1 MGRYSPLCSFVA
13 AGALLSLFLCTSIEA
28 QPEDPAEFFEMS
40 VRPLL
45 ADRCFTCH
53 TASAMG
59 GLEMKSRE
67 GLLKGGDSGPAIV
80 PGHPEQSL
88 LIQAVRQTHDR
99 LKMPPQ
105 SKLEDD
111 QIENLVTWIRAGA
124 VWPNDAPA
132 PGAARK
138 EGRYVIRPE
147 QRSFWSFQPPGPV
160 DIPPVKKQGWVRS
173 PIDHFVLSRLEN
185 KGLDPV
191 EPADRR
197 TLLRR
202 AYFDLIG
209 LPPTPDAVS
218 AFLEDKSPEAF
229 QRVVDRLLSSSRYGE
244 RWGRFWLD
252 LARYSDDKLNSTE
265 DEPYLNAF
273 RYRNWIIDAFNRDLP
288 YDQFVKAQL
297 AGDLLDG
304 QGENYV
310 GGLGFYALSPQFQD
324 DRVDATTKTFLG
336 LTGGCAQCHDHKFD
350 PIPTEDYYALLGV
363 FNSAKIDE
371 HPLSSE
377 GVVKQ
382 YQEKEERLKTETDG
396 LAEFR
401 ANQRNRLIEAF
412 AHQTSRYIQ
421 ASWRILSSKQ
431 SQELDRVAQQQKLD
445 LETLK
450 GWVKYLSE
458 SPRDHPFLDQW
469 DQALASGST
478 PDQIEEIALS
488 VENLVISVIRDKRE
502 VDEENERRTHGKSR
516 VEIGKTELL
525 SLERDKYFLWR
536 DLAFDK
542 EFTAPIKFENGILY
556 YGEDKIDRFLE
567 GVWRTHLDTLRSRVE
582 KLEAAMP
589 EKYPFYH
596 VISDK
601 EKPTNERVR
610 IRGNPNNLGEEVPRR
625 FLTILSQSEP
635 QPFTQGSG
643 RLELAEAIASP
654 HNPLTARV
662 MVNRIWL
669 HHFGQGIVRTPSNL
683 GRMGDRPSHPQLLD
697 YLALRFVENG
707 WSIKAM
713 HREIMLSATYALSSR
728 FSEANY
734 RVDSESRLLW
744 RYRPRR
750 LDAEALRDSV
760 LQVAGKLDLEAG
772 GVSVKLDDESNL
784 RRTVYGF
791 ISRRHLDTMLGLFDF
806 PNPNSSSPKRIL
818 TNTPLQGLFF
828 LNSDLV
834 ARMSRA
840 LSQRLHQEAGAKSQ
854 ARISLAYRLLFG
866 RPPTPKEIQIGLS
879 FVKHESD
886 AWPRYAQTLLS
897 SNEFLYIN

>member
-1 MGRYSPLCSFVA
+1 MSRYSPLCLGA
-13 AGALLSLFLCTSIEA
+13 APGVLLSLFLCASVEA
-28 QPEDPAEFFEMS
+28 QSGDAADFFEMR

-45 ADRCFTCH
+45 AEQCFACH

-67 GLLKGGDSGPAIV
+67 ALLKGGDSGPSIV

-88 LIQAVRQTHDR
+88 LIQAVRHTHDR

-105 SKLEDD
+105 SKLEGD
-111 QIENLVTWIRAGA
+111 QVEDLETWIRAGA
-124 VWPNDAPA
+124 VWPDDTSASA
-132 PGAARK
+132 TRK
-138 EGRYVIRPE
+138 EGRYVILPE

-160 DIPPVKKQGWVRS
+160 DIPQVKKQGWVRS
-173 PIDHFVLSRLEN
+173 PLDHFVLSRLEN
-185 KGLDPV
+185 QGLDPV

-209 LPPTPDAVS
+209 LPPTPGEVS
-218 AFLEDKSPEAF
+218 AFLQDESPGAF
-229 QRVVDRLLSSSRYGE
+229 ERVVDRLLSSPRYGE

-273 RYRNWIIDAFNRDLP
+273 RYRNWVIDAFNQDLS
-288 YDQFVKAQL
+288 YDLFVKAQL
-297 AGDLLDG
+297 AGDLMQG
-304 QGENYV
+304 QGASYV
-310 GGLGFYALSPQFQD
+310 GGLGFYAISPQFQD
-324 DRVDATTKTFLG
+324 DRVDATTRTFLG

-371 HPLSSE
+371 HPLSGKE
-377 GVVKQ
+377 VVRQ
-382 YQEKEERLKTETDG
+382 YREKEERLKTEKDA

-401 ANQRNRLIEAF
+401 ENQRNQLIEAL

-421 ASWRILSSKQ
+421 ASWGILSSKQ
-431 SQELDRVAQQQKLD
+431 SQGLDRVARQQKLD
-445 LETLK
+445 LEILER
-450 GWVKYLSE
+450 WVEYLSK
-458 SPRDHPFLDQW
+458 SPRDHPFLDLW
-469 DQALASGST
+469 DQALSSGADS
-478 PDQIEEIALS
+478 DQIEEIALS
-488 VENLVISVIRDKRE
+488 VETLAISVIRQKRE
-502 VDEENERRTHGKSR
+502 IDEENARRTHGKTR
-516 VEIGKTELL
+516 AEIGKTELL

-536 DLAFDK
+536 DLASEK
-542 EFTAPIKFENGILY
+542 EFTAPTKFESGILY
-556 YGEDKIDRFLE
+556 YGEDKIDRFLD
-567 GVWRTHLDTLRSRVE
+567 GVWRTHLDTLSQRVE
-582 KLEAAMP
+582 KLEAVMP

-625 FLTILSQSEP
+625 FLTILSQDEP
-635 QPFTQGSG
+635 QPFTRGSG

-728 FSEANY
+728 SSEANY
-734 RVDSESRLLW
+734 KVDPESRLLW

-750 LDAEALRDSV
+750 LNAEALRDSI
-760 LQVAGKLDLEAG
+760 LQVAGKLDLGAEEA
-772 GVSVKLDDESNL
+772 SFKLDDESNL

-791 ISRRHLDTMLGLFDF
+791 ISRRHLDTMLALFDF
-806 PNPNSSSPKRIL
+806 PNPNSSSPQRIL

-828 LNSDLV
+828 LNSKLV
-834 ARMSRA
+834 ARMAEA
-840 LSQRLHQEAGAKSQ
+840 LSRRLHEEAGRKNQ

-866 RPPTPKEIQIGLS
+866 RLPTPKEMQIGLS
-879 FVKHESD
+879 FVKRESD

>member
-1 MGRYSPLCSFVA
+1 MDRYSRLCFGAA
-13 AGALLSLFLCTSIEA
+13 AGALLSLFLCASMEA
-28 QPEDPAEFFEMS
+28 QPGDAAEFFEMR

-45 ADRCFTCH
+45 AEQCFACH
-53 TASAMG
+53 AATAMG
-59 GLEMKSRE
+59 GLAMKSRE
-67 GLLKGGDSGPAIV
+67 ALLKGGNSGPAIV

-105 SKLEDD
+105 SKLRGD

-124 VWPNDAPA
+124 VWPDESSSP
-132 PGAARK
+132 PVARK

-160 DIPPVKKQGWVRS
+160 DMPPVKNQGWVRS
-173 PIDHFVLSRLEN
+173 PLDHFVLSRLEDQ
-185 KGLDPV
+185 GLDPV

-202 AYFDLIG
+202 AHFDLIG
-209 LPPTPDAVS
+209 LPPTPGEVS
-218 AFLEDKSPEAF
+218 AFLQDKSPEAF
-229 QRVVDRLLSSSRYGE
+229 DRVVDRLLASSRYGE

-252 LARYSDDKLNSTE
+252 LARYSDDKLNSTK

-273 RYRNWIIDAFNRDLP
+273 RYRNWVIDAFNQDLA

-297 AGDLLDG
+297 AGDLLQG
-304 QGENYV
+304 RGENYV

-371 HPLSSE
+371 HPLSRQE
-377 GVVKQ
+377 VVRQ
-382 YQEKEERLKTETDG
+382 YREKEERLKTEKDA

-401 ANQRNRLIEAF
+401 ENQRNQLIEAL

-421 ASWRILSSKQ
+421 ASWRVLTSKQ
-431 SQELDRVAQQQKLD
+431 SQGLDRVAEQQKLD
-445 LETLK
+445 LETLE
-450 GWVKYLSE
+450 GWVEYLSK

-469 DQALASGST
+469 DQARASGATS
-478 PDQIEEIALS
+478 DQIEEIALS
-488 VENLVISVIRDKRE
+488 VKTLIISVIREKRE
-502 VDEENERRTHGKSR
+502 VDEENERRTHGKNR

-525 SLERDKYFLWR
+525 SLERDRYFLWR
-536 DLAFDK
+536 DLASEK
-542 EFTAPIKFENGILY
+542 EFSAPTKFESGILY
-556 YGEDKIDRFLE
+556 YGEDQLDRFLD
-567 GVWRTHLDTLRSRVE
+567 GVWKTHLETLRHRVE

-635 QPFTQGSG
+635 QPFTEGSG

-683 GRMGDRPSHPQLLD
+683 GQTGDRPSHPQLLD
-697 YLALRFVENG
+697 YLALRFVEKG

-713 HREIMLSATYALSSR
+713 HREIMLSSTYALSSR

-734 RVDSESRLLW
+734 KVDPESRLLW

-750 LDAEALRDSV
+750 LDAEALRDSI

-772 GVSVKLDDESNL
+772 EAAFRLDDESNL

-791 ISRRHLDTMLGLFDF
+791 ISRRHLDTMLALFDF

-828 LNSDLV
+828 LNSELV
-834 ARMSRA
+834 VRMARA
-840 LSQRLHQEAGAKSQ
+840 LSQRLQEEAGGKSQ
-854 ARISLAYRLLFG
+854 ARISRAYHLLFG
-866 RPPTPKEIQIGLS
+866 RPPTSKEMQIGLG
-879 FVKHESD
+879 FVEHEGD
-886 AWPRYAQTLLS
+886 AWPRYTQTLLS